1 MPTEPP
7 AARRFAW
14 SRPKRRHAATAAVAF
29 SALVAV
35 LACGAAAAQRAPY
48 FASLSQSASHDTNL
62 LRLGDGVPAPAGYS
76 RSDRVLATSLTAGV
90 DQAFGRQRG
99 YGSIALRSTRF
110 DANPVYDNESYSLT
124 AGLDWSTVA
133 RISGTVN
140 LGTSRNL
147 ASFGLQELGLLG
159 RRNFE
164 DSRNAD
170 VALRVGIVTEWTAE
184 ATYGR
189 REVTNT
195 LDLPSVQSREFDS
208 DAVSLGVR
216 WRPAG
221 ATTIGLRWRGTTGR
235 YPKFRRDA
243 AGGFVEDRFRSDG
256 TEFNAELTPSGASRV
271 TLRLGSSRTRYDV
284 NAARDFT
291 GLTGSFEWSW
301 RPTGKLSFATGFSR
315 TTGQD
320 STPTVILFFPATS
333 DYSRESRTLRLRTDW
348 NVSAKVLLY
357 ADVSRYER
365 GLVRTFAVGPD
376 TLEGGSGDERGTSWA
391 LGARWLPWRWL
402 AMGCEFNG
410 NRQTGSG
417 ALGVSIGS
425 SGTTCFAQ
433 LTAQ

>member
-7 AARRFAW
+7 AGPRRRPRHHLRGPARAG
-14 SRPKRRHAATAAVAF
+14 
-29 SALVAV
+29 LV
-35 LACGAAAAQRAPY
+35 LALALLTGGASAQSSPY
-48 FASLSQSASHDTNL
+48 FVSLSQSASHDSNL
-62 LRLGDGVPAPAGYS
+62 LRLGDGVSAPAGYS
-76 RSDRVLATSLTAGV
+76 RSDNVLATSLTAGF
-90 DQAFGRQRG
+90 DQGFGRQRG

-110 DANPVYDNESYSLT
+110 DANPVYDNESYSLA
-124 AGLDWSTVA
+124 AGLDWSTIA

-140 LGTSRNL
+140 LGASRNL

-159 RRNFE
+159 QRNFE
-164 DSRNAD
+164 DSRSAD

-189 REVTNT
+189 REVSNT

-208 DAVSLGVR
+208 DAVSLGLR

-221 ATTIGLRWRGTTGR
+221 ATAIGLRWRGTTGR

-256 TEFNAELTPSGASRV
+256 TELNAELTPSGASRIA
-271 TLRLGSSRTRYDV
+271 LRIGSTRTRYDV

-291 GLTGSFEWSW
+291 GLTGSLEWSW
-301 RPTGKLSFATGFSR
+301 RPTGKLAFVTSFSR

-333 DYSRESRTLRLRTDW
+333 DYSRVSRTLRLRTDW
-348 NVSAKVLLY
+348 NVSAKALLY

-365 GLVRTFAVGPD
+365 GLVRTFAVRSD
-376 TLEGGSGDERGTSWA
+376 TLEGGTGEERGTSWA

-402 AMGCEFNG
+402 ALGCEFND

-417 ALGVSIGS
+417 ALGVSIS
-425 SGTTCFAQ
+425 SGGASCFAQ
-433 LTAQ
+433 VTAQ